1 LKDFGFCYFTTKS
14 ASDLEDYNKLKKK
27 TQEYIRNCYPGKIK
41 IKIVIVLM

>member
-27 TQEYIRNCYPGKIK
+27 HRNILETVTRAKSK
-41 IKIVIVLM
+41 SKL